1 MKKITLFLGLL
12 IALSAYAQDNQKR
25 IENNDKSIPIN
36 AKNIPNK
43 DNKDK
48 IVVLDSLRDSDY
60 ILQKY
65 AEFSGYEMLIFK
77 NLKMKINDKDYNCNG
92 GRGDIRCLEIK

>member
-12 IALSAYAQDNQKR
+12 IAISAYAQDNQKT
-25 IENNDKSIPIN
+25 IENNDKSTSIN
-36 AKNIPNK
+36 AKNIP
-43 DNKDK
+43 NKDK

-65 AEFSGYEMLIFK
+65 AEFAGYEMLIFK
-77 NLKMKINDKDYNCNG
+77 NIKMKINDKDYNCNG